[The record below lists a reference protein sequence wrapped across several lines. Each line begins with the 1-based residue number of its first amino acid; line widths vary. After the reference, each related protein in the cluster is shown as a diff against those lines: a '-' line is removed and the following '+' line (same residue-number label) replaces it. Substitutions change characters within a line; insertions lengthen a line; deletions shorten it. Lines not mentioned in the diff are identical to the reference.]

1 VKAALFI
8 AGLVC
13 GALSPA
19 YARITHYSAD
29 IFVRK
34 IEAAMQIVPGS
45 VKIDPRFGL
54 TIQYLGTKSLPDD
67 VYAIYVKKL
76 D

>member
-1 VKAALFI
+1 MKAALFV
-8 AGLVC
+8 AGLIC

-19 YARITHYSAD
+19 YARITHFSAD
-29 IFVRK
+29 MFVRK
-34 IEAAMQIVPGS
+34 IEAAMQIAPGS